1 MRVHDKIYLTED
13 PSKIKELFV
22 SIANEIDKDFIGSI
36 ADVGCATGAFT
47 NYLQNRFSQASV
59 CGIEYSD
66 ELRIKAETNFK
77 KIRFLN
83 GDINNRDSVTEKFD
97 IITLAG
103 VLGIYD
109 DFNFF
114 LTNILS
120 WLKPQGKIVL
130 HAMISDYEYDI
141 FVKYSPSRLIF
152 SSNNLEPGWN
162 IISRKTLNLI
172 CESNSAK
179 LENVKPF
186 ELSIEIDK
194 NEKDYM
200 RSWTEKD
207 LNEIK
212 HIYNATHLRQPQHT
226 AVIRKI

>member
-1 MRVHDKIYLTED
+1 MRTHDKIYLLED
-13 PSKIKELFV
+13 PNKIKELFV
-22 SIANEIDKDFIGSI
+22 SIANEIDKDFKGSI
-36 ADVGCATGAFT
+36 ADVGCAAGAFT
-47 NYLQNRFSQASV
+47 NYLQNRFPQASV
-59 CGIEYSD
+59 CGIEHSE

-83 GDINNRDSVTEKFD
+83 GDINNRDSVTEKFE
-97 IITLAG
+97 IITLSG

-120 WLKPQGKIVL
+120 WLKPQGKLIL

-141 FVKYSPSRLIF
+141 FVKYSASRLIF
-152 SSNNLEPGWN
+152 SSNNLESGWN

-207 LNEIK
+207 LNKIK